1 MNGFKG
7 KIQSLILLFL
17 DLLSVI
23 ASFFSVDSIS
33 THILYKKYDLS
44 ADVVLN
50 LMGTIVLAY
59 IVVFVFF
66 NMNDKFMKRGA
77 LEEFLYIVKMN
88 IFFMLV
94 VTILL
99 FVQKN
104 TRILT
109 RGGFAVELVVD
120 VILMYVL
127 HMIYKASLKQWMKSK
142 IHKQFCYIVTTR
154 DKAEKIAKTVT
165 EDKNFAGHVFGMCIL
180 DEEMKGEVIS
190 GIPVVSNRDD
200 MLSYASREI
209 VDIAFINIP
218 NEENVNLKRY
228 IHQFEK
234 MGISVNLTLQ
244 MLEGFEGFD
253 KQISL
258 YGPYPV
264 ISFDTK
270 KYDENKMFIKRCF
283 DVFGSLIGIVI
294 TLIIGLVVAPLILIE
309 SRGPII
315 FKQKRVGT
323 NVRYFYIYKFRSMCR
338 DAEKKK
344 EDLMEQNE
352 MSGQMFK
359 MSNDPR
365 ITKIGK
371 FIRKTSIDELPQFF
385 NVLKGDM
392 SLVGTRPPTVD
403 EFNNYSF
410 HHKRRLSMKPG
421 ITGLWQISGRN
432 EITDFEEV
440 VKLDL
445 QYIDNWSL
453 ILDIKIILKTILVV
467 FTRKGSR

>member
-1 MNGFKG
+1 M
-7 KIQSLILLFL
+7 
-17 DLLSVI
+17 
-23 ASFFSVDSIS
+23 
-33 THILYKKYDLS
+33 YK
-44 ADVVLN
+44 LN
-50 LMGTIVLAY
+50 L
-59 IVVFVFF
+59 
-66 NMNDKFMKRGA
+66 
-77 LEEFLYIVKMN
+77 
-88 IFFMLV
+88 
-94 VTILL
+94 
-99 FVQKN
+99 
-104 TRILT
+104 
-109 RGGFAVELVVD
+109 
-120 VILMYVL
+120 
-127 HMIYKASLKQWMKSK
+127 
-142 IHKQFCYIVTTR
+142 
-154 DKAEKIAKTVT
+154 
-165 EDKNFAGHVFGMCIL
+165 
-180 DEEMKGEVIS
+180 
-190 GIPVVSNRDD
+190 
-200 MLSYASREI
+200 
-209 VDIAFINIP
+209 
-218 NEENVNLKRY
+218 
-228 IHQFEK
+228 
-234 MGISVNLTLQ
+234 
-244 MLEGFEGFD
+244 
-253 KQISL
+253 
-258 YGPYPV
+258 
-264 ISFDTK
+264 
-270 KYDENKMFIKRCF
+270 FIKRCF

-323 NVRYFYIYKFRSMCR
+323 NGRYFYIYKFRSMCR

>member
-1 MNGFKG
+1 MGNFKG
-7 KIQSLILLFL
+7 KLNSLVLLIL
-17 DLLSVI
+17 DLISVI

-33 THILYKKYDLS
+33 TYILYKEYDMS
-44 ADVVLN
+44 ADVVFN

-59 IVVFVFF
+59 IIVFVFF
-66 NMNDKFMKRGA
+66 NMNDKFTERGP
-77 LEEFLYIVKMN
+77 LEEFIYIVKMN

-104 TRILT
+104 TRILS

-120 VILMYVL
+120 VLLMYVF
-127 HMIYKASLKQWMKSK
+127 HMLFKLYIKHWYASKKNSK
-142 IHKQFCYIVTTR
+142 FCYIITTKDR
-154 DKAEKIAKTVT
+154 AENIVKTIETDKKFT
-165 EDKNFAGHVFGMCIL
+165 GHVFGICII
-180 DEEMKGEVIS
+180 DEDMKGQHIKDV
-190 GIPVVSNRDD
+190 PVVANKDD
-200 MLSYASREI
+200 MLDYASREI
-209 VDIAFINIP
+209 VDVAFINISYTD
-218 NEENVNLKRY
+218 NKKIGHYV
-228 IHQFEK
+228 HQFEK
-234 MGISVNLTLQ
+234 MGISVNLNIP

-253 KQISL
+253 KEISL

-270 KYDENKMFIKRCF
+270 KYDDNKMFIKRCI
-283 DVFGSLIGIVI
+283 DIFGA
-294 TLIIGLVVAPLILIE
+294 IIGLAITVIIGIIIAPFIMIE
-309 SRGPII
+309 SRGPLI

-323 NVRYFYIYKFRSMCR
+323 NGRYFYIYKFRSMYK
-338 DAEKKK
+338 DAEERKKA
-344 EDLMEQNE
+344 LMDQNE

-365 ITKIGK
+365 ITKVGR

-392 SLVGTRPPTVD
+392 SLVGTRPPTVG
-403 EFNNYSF
+403 EFNSYSF

-432 EITDFEEV
+432 NISDFEDV

-453 ILDIKIILKTILVV
+453 ILDIKIILKTIIVV
-467 FTRKGSR
+467 FTKKGSR